1 MSLCHFKGIVE
12 LLKDLLKL
20 QIDSEISLGPGKD
33 EECVRIYGSRKRILT
48 EVQVTESR

>member
-1 MSLCHFKGIVE
+1 MGIVE
-12 LLKDLLKL
+12 LLKDHLKL
-20 QIDSEISLGPGKD
+20 QIDSEISFGPGED